1 VFLVGAAVFKTDV
14 TRYPGQAGSI
24 PVRLRHLPRGAHTMH
39 VLATAGH
46 VDHGKSTLVRALT
59 GTEPDRLA
67 EERRRG
73 MTLDLGFAWTTLPGG
88 ETVAFVDV
96 PGHERFISTMLAGVG
111 PVPGVVVVAA
121 ADEGWRAQ
129 TSEHVEVLDSLG
141 VRHGLLVVTRADLAD
156 PDPALAHARERL
168 ARTSLGEVEALA
180 VSAVTGAGLDELRA
194 ALSRLVTRLPAP
206 VTDGR
211 VRFFVDRAF
220 TVRGSGTVVT
230 GTLGAGTIHQ
240 NDRLLLAPAGTEVRV
255 RGLESMGDKQ
265 DEVAAVARVA
275 VNLRGLPVE
284 DVRRGHVLVTPD
296 RWVLTD
302 VADVRLTSLD
312 PVDLPGDL
320 MLHIGSSAVP
330 CRARPFAGGIGTD
343 TARLRLATRLPLE
356 PGDRAVLREPSSRL
370 ATGVVVLDVDP
381 PELRRR
387 GAALNRA
394 IELEDATGQPDV
406 LAEVARR
413 GSVTREWLAALG
425 VLGGADPAPAEL
437 VEAHGHLVAP
447 ETWLRWEK
455 DLGAAVDAHRE
466 TAPLEPG
473 LPAKAAAQA
482 IGAPDLRL
490 VEALV
495 RDSGGALV
503 ARGGRISRP
512 GAAPGFSNAARRALD
527 VVCVRL
533 AADPFDAPSVPELAE
548 AGLTREILAAAAAAG
563 MVLRLPTEVI
573 LHPAAPEAARAILAG
588 LAQPFTLSAARQALH
603 TTRRVAVPFF
613 EHLDASGITTRLDGA
628 LRRVN
633 P

>member
-1 VFLVGAAVFKTDV
+1 
-14 TRYPGQAGSI
+14 
-24 PVRLRHLPRGAHTMH
+24 MH

-59 GTEPDRLA
+59 GIEPDRLA

-111 PVPGVVVVAA
+111 PVPGVVVVVA

-156 PDPALAHARERL
+156 PAPALAYARERL
-168 ARTSLGEVEALA
+168 RRTSLGDVEALA

-194 ALSRLVTRLPAP
+194 ALSRLVARLPAP

-211 VRFFVDRAF
+211 VRLFVDRAF

-255 RGLESMGDKQ
+255 RGLESMGDKH
-265 DEVAAVARVA
+265 DDVAAVARVA

-284 DVRRGHVLVTPD
+284 DVRRGHVLITPD

-302 VADVRLTSLD
+302 IADVRLTSLD
-312 PVDLPGDL
+312 PTDLPGDL
-320 MLHIGSSAVP
+320 MLHIGSAAVP
-330 CRARPFAGGIGTD
+330 CRARPFGED
-343 TARLRLATRLPLE
+343 TARLRLAARLPLE

-370 ATGVVVLDVDP
+370 TTGVVVLDVDP

-406 LAEVARR
+406 LVEVARR
-413 GSVTREWLAALG
+413 GSVTREWLVALG

-437 VEAHGHLVAP
+437 VEVGEHLVDQD
-447 ETWLRWEK
+447 TWQRWGKE
-455 DLGAAVDAHRE
+455 LAAAVDAHRQS
-466 TAPLEPG
+466 APLEPG

-503 ARGGRISRP
+503 ARGGRIARP

-527 VVCVRL
+527 DVCARL
-533 AADPFDAPSVPELAE
+533 AADPFAAPSVPELAE

-563 MVLRLPTEVI
+563 MVLRLPGEVI
-573 LHPAAPEAARAILAG
+573 LHPSAPRAAVAALAG
-588 LAQPFTLSAARQALH
+588 LEQPFTLSDARQALG
-603 TTRRVAVPFF
+603 TTRRVAVPLF
-613 EHLDASGITTRLDGA
+613 EHLDALGLTTRVEA
-628 LRRVN
+628 TLRRVTAT
-633 P
+633 

>member
-1 VFLVGAAVFKTDV
+1 MFLVDAAVFKTDV
-14 TRYPGQAGSI
+14 IRYPGQAGSI
-24 PVRLRHLPRGAHTMH
+24 PVRLRHLSPGTAAMH

-59 GTEPDRLA
+59 GIEPDRLA

-96 PGHERFISTMLAGVG
+96 PGHERFIGTMLAGVG
-111 PVPGVVVVAA
+111 PVPGVVVVVA

-156 PDPALAHARERL
+156 PGPALAFARERL
-168 ARTSLGEVEALA
+168 SRTSLGTVEAVA
-180 VSAVTGAGLDELRA
+180 VSAVTGAGLDDVRA
-194 ALSRLVTRLPAP
+194 ALGRLVAALPPP

-211 VRFFVDRAF
+211 VRLFVDRAF

-230 GTLGAGTIHQ
+230 GTLGAGTVRT
-240 NDRLLLAPAGTEVRV
+240 NDKLVLAPAGTEVRV
-255 RGLESMGDKQ
+255 RGLESMGQ
-265 DEVAAVARVA
+265 RHDEVAAVARVA

-284 DVRRGHVLVTPD
+284 DVRRGHVLITPD
-296 RWVLTD
+296 RWVPTD
-302 VADVRLTSLD
+302 VVDVRLTSLD
-312 PVDLPGDL
+312 PADLPGDL
-320 MLHIGSSAVP
+320 LLHIGSAAVP
-330 CRARPFAGGIGTD
+330 CRVRPFGED
-343 TARLRLATRLPLE
+343 TARVRLATPLPLE

-370 ATGVVVLDVDP
+370 ATGLVVLDVDP

-387 GAALNRA
+387 GAALSRA
-394 IELEDATGQPDV
+394 VELEDASGRPDV

-413 GSVTREWLAALG
+413 GSVTREWLAAVG
-425 VLGGADPAPAEL
+425 VLGGADPAPDEL
-437 VEAHGHLVAP
+437 VSIGDHLVDP
-447 ETWLRWEK
+447 STWQRWGK
-455 DLGAAVDAHRE
+455 DLAAAVDEHRSA
-466 TAPLEPG
+466 APLEPG
-473 LPAKAAAQA
+473 LPTKAAAQA
-482 IGAPDLRL
+482 IGVPDHRL

-503 ARGGRISRP
+503 ARGGRIARP
-512 GAAPGFSNAARRALD
+512 GAAPGFSNAARHALD
-527 VVCVRL
+527 EVCRRL
-533 AADPFDAPSVPELAE
+533 EKNPLDSPSVPELAD

-573 LHPAAPEAARAILAG
+573 LHPTAPEAARVVLAG
-588 LAQPFTLSAARQALH
+588 LPQPFTLSDARQALH

-613 EHLDASGITTRLDGA
+613 EHLDSLGITVRVDA
-628 LRRVN
+628 NHRRVADR
-633 P
+633 